1 MNNNSPQPQIAVLLP
16 CYNEAAAIGAVVSDF
31 KAALPHA
38 AIYVFDNNSTDNTVE
53 VARAAG
59 ARVFSEKHQGKG
71 YVVRRMF
78 SDIEADVYVLADGDG
93 TYHAPASVPMVEQLL
108 NDNLDMVVGVRQSRP
123 EDQTYRLGHA
133 FGNRL
138 FTRIVS
144 VLFGNDFTDIL
155 SGYRVMSRRFVKSF
169 PANTRGFEIETQ
181 LTIHALELVLPCAEY
196 DTPYAARP
204 EGSAS
209 KLNTYRDGT
218 KILLAI
224 TVLFKET
231 RPLAFFGLLALL
243 CAFVSIGLG
252 VPVVIEYLH
261 TGLVPRF
268 PTAILASGVG
278 LMALI
283 FVIAGITLDTVSR
296 NHRELKR
303 LFYVSHAGSGVRR

>member
-1 MNNNSPQPQIAVLLP
+1 
-16 CYNEAAAIGAVVSDF
+16 
-31 KAALPHA
+31 
-38 AIYVFDNNSTDNTVE
+38 
-53 VARAAG
+53 
-59 ARVFSEKHQGKG
+59 
-71 YVVRRMF
+71 
-78 SDIEADVYVLADGDG
+78 LADGDG
-93 TYHAPASVPMVEQLL
+93 TYHAPASAPMVEQLL
-108 NDNLDMVVGVRQSRP
+108 KDHLDMVVGVRQSRP
-123 EDQTYRLGHA
+123 QDQTYRLGHA

-204 EGSAS
+204 EGSVS
-209 KLNTYRDGT
+209 KLNTYRDGA

-243 CAFVSIGLG
+243 CACVSVGLG

-303 LFYVSHAGSGVRR
+303 LFYVSHAASGVRR